1 VLIRIKIDTKFDL
14 IDLKNLFSE
23 AIAAKSVG
31 INTLLSVREGNEP
44 LTQEDMKHFQFV
56 SSFDEIQFK

>member
-1 VLIRIKIDTKFDL
+1 
-14 IDLKNLFSE
+14 LFLE

-44 LTQEDMKHFQFV
+44 LTQQDMKDFQFV
-56 SSFDEIQFK
+56 SSFDDIQFK